1 VHRAS
6 TPLLSW
12 LALASVVLALG
23 CSPTSRTESARLI
36 VSLPPDA
43 PAVEVTR
50 VLVTLTGPG
59 LATRTT
65 ELSRSEAGWT
75 GLLADIPEGPSR
87 SFSAEAFDASGTKRF
102 VGRADNIQVTS
113 GRELVVTFTLEST
126 GGAAIDATLN
136 RRPVLASLTASPS
149 RVDVGQTTTV
159 MASASDADGDA
170 IGYQWSVTGCSG
182 QLDDATSGT
191 ARFTPSARPSGDACG
206 SCRLELLVTDAR
218 GGMARG
224 SIGLCVGPSAPVNL
238 APQIVDTDISDTSVG
253 AGQHVDLGVR
263 AWDPQGG
270 ALTFSWELVIG
281 QLRLPPQSTA
291 TTSSATWIVPSC
303 IPFDANPPLRVVV
316 RNAQGQS
323 AVATFPIYYDGVP
336 TCNTNWVAS
345 GSMSTPRNGHTA
357 TLLSSG
363 LVLVAGG
370 SDGVAPLAT
379 AELYDPASG
388 TWTSTGSMNTPR
400 FGHSAT
406 LLDSGQVLVVGGYS
420 ATHYESLLSAE
431 LYDPAT
437 GTWSY
442 TASMDTP
449 RYWHS
454 ATKLSWGAVLISGG
468 LNGYDQLKNVELYM
482 PSTGGW
488 IYQGDLSSIR
498 YQHTSTLLPDNRVLV
513 TGGKG
518 TGTNTAEVFDQITGQ
533 WTSGGTMGRNRS
545 SHAATLLPNGK
556 VLITG
561 GNMGYGPTDY
571 AELYDPAANTWSTGR
586 YMDDPRMGHTATL
599 LPNGKVLVVGGN
611 NGGQNLATCELYDT
625 ATGLWGPASN
635 LVTAKQGHGT
645 VVLNTG
651 KVLAVGGS
659 TASGPSAASELYS
672 P

>member
-1 VHRAS
+1 MHRAS

-12 LALASVVLALG
+12 LALASMVLVLG
-23 CSPTSRTESARLI
+23 CSPSSRTESARLV

-43 PAVEVTR
+43 PPVEVTR
-50 VLVTLTGPG
+50 VLATLTGPG
-59 LATRTT
+59 LAARTT
-65 ELSRSEAGWT
+65 ELSRSEAGWS
-75 GLLADIPEGPSR
+75 GQLSDIPEGSAR

-102 VGRADNIQVTS
+102 MGRADDIRVIS

-126 GGAAIDATLN
+126 GSAALDATLN

-159 MASASDADGDA
+159 TASASDADGDA
-170 IGYQWSVTGCSG
+170 LTYQWSVTGCSG
-182 QLDDATSGT
+182 QLDDASSRT

-206 SCRLELLVTDAR
+206 SCRLELLATDGR
-218 GGMARG
+218 GGKARG
-224 SIGLCVGPSAPVNL
+224 SLGLCVGPSAPVSL
-238 APQIVDTDISDTSVG
+238 APQIVDTDISDTSLS
-253 AGQHVDLGVR
+253 ANEHVNLGVR

-270 ALTFSWELVIG
+270 PLTFSWELATG
-281 QLRLPPQSTA
+281 RLLMPPQSTT
-291 TTSSATWIVPSC
+291 TTSTATWVVPSC
-303 IPFDANPPLRVVV
+303 APYDANPALRVVA

-323 AVATFPIYYDGVP
+323 AVATFPIYLSDVP
-336 TCNTNWVAS
+336 VCNTNWTAS
-345 GSMSTPRNGHTA
+345 GAMSTPRDGHTA

-370 SDGVAPLAT
+370 SNGVAPLAT

-400 FGHSAT
+400 FGHTAT

-420 ATHYESLLSAE
+420 ATHYESLVSAE

-468 LNGYDQLKNVELYM
+468 LNGYDELQNVELYT

-488 IYQGDLSSIR
+488 HYQGDMSAIR

-518 TGTNTAEVFDQITGQ
+518 TGNNTAEVFDQITGQ
-533 WTSGGTMGRNRS
+533 FTSAGTMGRNRS
-545 SHAATLLPNGK
+545 S
-556 VLITG
+556 
-561 GNMGYGPTDY
+561 
-571 AELYDPAANTWSTGR
+571 
-586 YMDDPRMGHTATL
+586 HTATL
-599 LPNGKVLVVGGN
+599 LPNGKVLVTGGNMASWPTDHAELYDPVANTWSPGRYMDEGRMGHTATLLPTGKVLIVGGST
-611 NGGQNLATCELYDT
+611 GSRALATCELYDT
-625 ATGLWGPASN
+625 ATGLWGPASTM
-635 LVTAKQGHGT
+635 VATKQGHGT
-645 VVLNTG
+645 ILLPNG

-659 TASGPSAASELYS
+659 TASGPSAATELYTQ
-672 P
+672 